1 MGPRSNAPV
10 KTTPRVPRSRTA
22 RLLRDS
28 HAAASAARLTYVNP
42 EQQGIRRCR
51 AGKGFVY
58 RDGAGRLVRH
68 RPTLDRIRR
77 LALPPAWQNVWIAR
91 TETAH
96 IQATGYDAKGR
107 KQYRYHVAWRQVRDV
122 AKFEHLVQFVQALP
136 RLRRRLAHDLREKSL
151 TKNKVVAVV
160 VALMER
166 TQLRVGNQ
174 KYAQQ
179 NGSFG
184 LTTLRDEHA
193 RVSGAELNLRFR
205 GKSGK
210 LIDVRLHDRFLAQA
224 VKRCRDIPGQTL
236 FQYYD
241 EAGVR
246 HGVTSTDVNAYLR
259 AAMGHDFTAKE
270 FRTWAATFLAAHHLS
285 REVPCE
291 SVTAGKRMVVRVA
304 ELVSNELGNTPA
316 ICRKCYIHP
325 GVLDSYLRGE
335 LHTTL
340 EKLRC
345 AKRRRPPGLSHD
357 EAVVIAFIESL
368 AAAACDELALSA

>member
-1 MGPRSNAPV
+1 MNARGLREIV
-10 KTTPRVPRSRTA
+10 KTTSSISIRTA

-28 HAAASAARLTYVNP
+28 QAAANAARLRYVNP
-42 EQQGIRRCR
+42 EERGIRRCR

-58 RDGAGRLVRH
+58 RDQDGRLVRH
-68 RPTLDRIRR
+68 AAVLERIRR
-77 LALPPAWQNVWIAR
+77 LALPPAWENVWIAR
-91 TETAH
+91 SESGH

-107 KQYRYHVAWRQVRDV
+107 KQYRYHVAWRHVRDL
-122 AKFEHLVQFVQALP
+122 AKFDHLVDFVQALP
-136 RLRRRLAHDLREKSL
+136 RLRRRVARDLREKEL
-151 TKNKVVAVV
+151 TKNKVLAVI

-174 KYAQQ
+174 KYVDQ

-193 RVSGAELNLRFR
+193 RIKGAELNLRFK

-210 LIDVRLHDRFLAQA
+210 LIDVRLHDRFLARA

-241 EAGVR
+241 DAGER
-246 HGVTSTDVNAYLR
+246 HAVTSTDVNTYLR
-259 AAMGHDFTAKE
+259 EAMGRDFTAKE

-291 SVTAGKRMVVRVA
+291 SVTAGKRMLVRVA
-304 ELVSNELGNTPA
+304 ELVASELGNTPA

-325 GVLDSYLRGE
+325 GVFESFLQGE
-335 LHTTL
+335 LHTNL
-340 EKLRC
+340 DKLRR
-345 AKRRRPPGLSHD
+345 ARKRRLPGLSPD

-368 AAAACDELALSA
+368 AEAACEELALSA

>member
-1 MGPRSNAPV
+1 MKA
-10 KTTPRVPRSRTA
+10 TTLLAQTGTA
-22 RLLRDS
+22 RLLRDPL
-28 HAAASAARLTYVNP
+28 AAASAARLRYMNP
-42 EQQGIRRCR
+42 EDLGIRRCR

-58 RDGAGRLVRH
+58 RDHDGRLVRH
-68 RPTLDRIRR
+68 PAILERIRH
-77 LALPPAWQNVWIAR
+77 LALPPAWQDVWIAKSDNG
-91 TETAH
+91 H

-136 RLRRRLAHDLREKSL
+136 RLRRRVARDLREKDL
-151 TKNKVVAVV
+151 TKNKVLAVI

-174 KYAQQ
+174 KYVEQ

-193 RVSGAELNLRFR
+193 RIKGSELELRFK

-210 LIDVRLHDRFLAQA
+210 LIDVRLHDRFLARA

-236 FQYYD
+236 FQYYN
-241 EAGVR
+241 ESGER
-246 HGVTSTDVNAYLR
+246 HAVTSTDVNAYLR
-259 AAMGHDFTAKE
+259 EAMGHDFTAKE
-270 FRTWAATFLAAHHLS
+270 FRTWAATYLAAQHLS
-285 REVPCE
+285 RETPCA
-291 SVTAGKRMVVRVA
+291 SAVAGKRMLVRVA
-304 ELVSNELGNTPA
+304 ERVASELGNTPA

-325 GVLDSYLRGE
+325 GVFDSFLRGE
-335 LHTTL
+335 LHSSL
-340 EKLRC
+340 EKLRRSR
-345 AKRRRPPGLSHD
+345 KRRPPGLSLD

-368 AAAACDELALSA
+368 AEAACEELSLSA